1 MASIKKATKAT
12 STQKTKYEEIEKQ
25 LATVLES
32 FKKDLG
38 DKKFNQRIKK
48 AVKVITHGLNK
59 KKAAKVKVAKVKK
72 VTIKASKPAPSA
84 IKEKKAVKA
93 KKAEKK

>member
-12 STQKTKYEEIEKQ
+12 GTQKTKYEEIEKQ

-38 DKKFNQRIKK
+38 DKKFHQRIKK

-59 KKAAKVKVAKVKK
+59 KKGGKVKVAKVKSA
-72 VTIKASKPAPSA
+72 TIKTSKPAPAA
-84 IKEKKAVKA
+84 IKEKKVVKA
-93 KKAEKK
+93 KKAAKK

>member
-1 MASIKKATKAT
+1 MASIKKAPKAAD
-12 STQKTKYEEIEKQ
+12 TQKTKYVEIEKQ

-59 KKAAKVKVAKVKK
+59 KKSGKAKAAKVKKA
-72 VTIKASKPAPSA
+72 TIKPSKPAPTA
-84 IKEKKAVKA
+84 TKEKKAVKVKKVA
-93 KKAEKK
+93 KK

>member
-1 MASIKKATKAT
+1 MASIKKATKA
-12 STQKTKYEEIEKQ
+12 SDTQKTKYEEIEKQ

-48 AVKVITHGLNK
+48 AVKVITHGLHK
-59 KKAAKVKVAKVKK
+59 KKGSKVKVAKVKTT
-72 VTIKASKPAPSA
+72 TIKPSKPAPVA
-84 IKEKKAVKA
+84 TKEKKAVKVKKVA
-93 KKAEKK
+93 KK